1 MPGSPDPVLG
11 NWLLTHIV
19 AVAAALGTVAVVY
32 ATRARSAR
40 SFLTPALVG
49 GGYALATLAV
59 WTAARLVTDAFPSG
73 LVEDP
78 LTAAGFLGVSFL
90 LLAGFVAVSALL
102 FARRGL
108 VAPLVGLFGVTE
120 LVWWAFLH
128 VRGETDAL
136 GMFLIFGP
144 VLLVLLVVAA
154 GVEFAGRWGWRR
166 FVRQSGRSAS

>member
-11 NWLLTHIV
+11 DWLLTHAV
-19 AVAAALGTVAVVY
+19 AVAAAVATVGVVY

-40 SFLTPALVG
+40 GSLTPALLG

-59 WTAARLVTDAFPSG
+59 WTVARLVTDAFPSE
-73 LVEDP
+73 LVADP
-78 LTAAGFLGVSFL
+78 LTAAGLLGFSFL
-90 LLAGFVAVSALL
+90 LLAGFVVVAALL

-128 VRGETDAL
+128 VRGETDPL
-136 GMFLIFGP
+136 GMFLLVGP
-144 VLLVLLVVAA
+144 ALLVLLLVAA
-154 GVEFAGRWGWRR
+154 GVEYAGRWVRRR
-166 FVRQSGRSAS
+166 FVRDGGRSAS